1 MVGAAG
7 GVTSARGADSVGA
20 MRRVFV
26 TGGSG
31 FVGRNLLEALYRRRV
46 PTVALARS
54 DAAAAACAG
63 RGAQVVRGELGDVA
77 SLAAGMIGCDVVIH
91 AAAHVLEWDRPAVYE
106 QVNVVGTANVLAA
119 ARQARVGRVVHVGTE
134 AALIGGGPI
143 VQVDETR
150 PLPEHPLPGYP
161 ASKAAAERLVR
172 AASDLHTVVVRPRLV
187 WGVGDT
193 SVLPQMVGAVRAGRF
208 RWISGGRYLT
218 STCHVDN
225 VVEGTLLAAERG
237 GKGEVYFLTD
247 GAPVELRGFVRELLA
262 TQGID
267 AGEGSVPRAV
277 AWAVAVSGEA
287 AARASGYRIRPPLTR
302 LSLKVLG
309 EEVTVIDSKAR
320 AELGYTAATGHER
333 GLMAMRDALERTVG

>member
-1 MVGAAG
+1 
-7 GVTSARGADSVGA
+7 

-91 AAAHVLEWDRPAVYE
+91 AAAHVQEWDRPEVYE
-106 QVNVVGTANVLAA
+106 QINVEGTANVLTAA
-119 ARQARVGRVVHVGTE
+119 KQAKVLRLVHIGTE
-134 AALIGGGPI
+134 AVLVGGGPI
-143 VQVDETR
+143 VRVDETR
-150 PLPEHPLPGYP
+150 PLPKQSLPGYP

-172 AASDLHTVVVRPRLV
+172 AETGLHTVVVRPRFI

-193 SVLPQMVGAVRAGRF
+193 SLLPQLVGAVRAGRF

-218 STCHVDN
+218 STCHIDN

-237 GKGEVYFLTD
+237 AKGAAYFLTD
-247 GAPVELRGFVRELLA
+247 GAPVEFRGFISELLS

-267 AGEGSVPRAV
+267 PGDASVPRAV
-277 AWAVAVSGEA
+277 AAALAASGEA
-287 AARASGYRIRPPLTR
+287 VARASGYRWRPPVTR
-302 LSLKVLG
+302 VSLKLMG
-309 EEVTVIDSKAR
+309 EEVTVLDLKAR
-320 AELGYTAATGHER
+320 AELGYTAAVRPEQGFR
-333 GLMAMRDALERTVG
+333 AMRDALESTVA